1 MAQTVSVI
9 VGEEDR
15 QRLAATIS
23 DRTRPLKRTAAQRA
37 YLTHRRPTIL
47 SASLQTARSAVGSA
61 RAVTLVTQTLY
72 IRRWTIF
79 LFQITAG
86 ICRRSLSTIFN
97 FS

>member
-15 QRLAATIS
+15 KRLAAIIS
-23 DRTRPLKRTAAQRA
+23 DHTRPLKRTAAQPA

-47 SASLQTARSAVGSA
+47 SASLQARSAVGSA